1 MLLKFWF
8 APAVTAAVFAVI
20 QLVGFGFYAG
30 HVGDF
35 TADGGFVD
43 VARYV
48 GYAAL
53 LVVLWKNRGVL
64 EKRSFRMFVF
74 FAVAAVLRE
83 AGIQHW
89 IASRDTTAFK
99 IRFFLNPYN
108 PLHEK
113 ILAFVLL
120 AAVGGLFV
128 YAMVLWLIPD
138 FKGFFEKYAGSWT
151 VIALLSAGALCK
163 IADRLHGNLAKY
175 GIQMP
180 REGAWFSFFELME
193 ESLEMM
199 LPYLGIIAV
208 LQFRADKKLFYPR
221 GK

>member
-43 VARYV
+43 VAGYV

-74 FAVAAVLRE
+74 FAVSAVLRE

-113 ILAFVLL
+113 NSGVRFTGGGGRIVRLRHDFV
-120 AAVGGLFV
+120 ADSRFQRVFRKICGVVDGDCFAVGGRAV
-128 YAMVLWLIPD
+128 QNRGQTA
-138 FKGFFEKYAGSWT
+138 
-151 VIALLSAGALCK
+151 
-163 IADRLHGNLAKY
+163 R
-175 GIQMP
+175 Q
-180 REGAWFSFFELME
+180 
-193 ESLEMM
+193 
-199 LPYLGIIAV
+199 LG
-208 LQFRADKKLFYPR
+208 
-221 GK
+221 

>member
-35 TADGGFVD
+35 TA
-43 VARYV
+43 
-48 GYAAL
+48 
-53 LVVLWKNRGVL
+53 
-64 EKRSFRMFVF
+64 
-74 FAVAAVLRE
+74 
-83 AGIQHW
+83 
-89 IASRDTTAFK
+89 
-99 IRFFLNPYN
+99 
-108 PLHEK
+108 
-113 ILAFVLL
+113 
-120 AAVGGLFV
+120 VGGLFV
-128 YAMVLWLIPD
+128 YAMVLWLIPA

-180 REGAWFSFFELME
+180 RESAWFSFFELME

>member
-1 MLLKFWF
+1 MLLRYWF
-8 APAVTAAVFAVI
+8 APVATAAAFVLV
-20 QLVGFGFYAG
+20 QLIGFGFFAG
-30 HVGDF
+30 HVEDF
-35 TADGGFVD
+35 TAEGGFVD
-43 VARYV
+43 VAGYV

-53 LVVLWKNRGVL
+53 LVVLWKNRGIL
-64 EKRSFRMFVF
+64 EKRAFAMFVF
-74 FAVAAVLRE
+74 FTVATVLRE

-89 IASRDTTAFK
+89 IASRDSTAFK
-99 IRFFLNPYN
+99 IRFFLSPYN

-113 ILAFVLL
+113 IIAFVLL
-120 AAVGGLFV
+120 TAVGGLFA
-128 YAMVLWLIPD
+128 YAMVLWLIPA

-151 VIALLSAGALCK
+151 VITLLSAGALCK

-175 GIQMP
+175 GIVMP
-180 REGAWFSFFELME
+180 RDGVWFSFFELME